1 MKKFWKHDF
10 GGIILILLLMAITM
24 PFREARKRNIRVSYV
39 FVAIAILLFIVR
51 VVYTT
56 VMKGH

>member
-1 MKKFWKHDF
+1 
-10 GGIILILLLMAITM
+10 M